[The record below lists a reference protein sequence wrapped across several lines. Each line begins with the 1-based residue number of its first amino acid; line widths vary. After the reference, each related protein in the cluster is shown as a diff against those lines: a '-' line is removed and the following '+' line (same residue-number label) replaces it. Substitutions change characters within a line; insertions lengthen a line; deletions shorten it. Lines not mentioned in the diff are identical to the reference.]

1 MIDKSKAYL
10 AWRESES
17 YQVPMTEEG
26 VELADKRFKA
36 FTKGW
41 NAALKHAID
50 VLMEEHE
57 EHDHIHNIYHVSAKI
72 IERLKDG

>member
-1 MIDKSKAYL
+1 MNAKSKAYE

-26 VELADKRFKA
+26 VELADRRLKA

-41 NAALKHAID
+41 DAAIKHA
-50 VLMEEHE
+50 VYALMEEHE
-57 EHDHIHNIYHVSAKI
+57 EHDHIHNIYHVSANI
-72 IERLKDG
+72 IERLKDA

>member
-1 MIDKSKAYL
+1 MTAKSKAYY

-26 VELADKRFKA
+26 VALADRRLNA

-41 NAALKHAID
+41 NEALKHAID
-50 VLMEEHE
+50 VLMEEHYE
-57 EHDHIHNIYHVSAKI
+57 NDHLHNIYHVSAKI

>member
-1 MIDKSKAYL
+1 MTAKSKAYH

-26 VELADKRFKA
+26 VELADRRLKA

-41 NAALKHAID
+41 NAAIKHAVY

-57 EHDHIHNIYHVSAKI
+57 EFDHLHNIYHVSANI